1 MKKTRILLAEDDEQ
15 LGYVIKDS
23 LEEAGYDVILC
34 SDGQTAIDQ
43 FDKKSIDLCLL
54 DIMMPHKDG
63 FMVARKIRSQ
73 SDVVPILFITSKSLE
88 DDKVRGFES
97 GADDFITKPF
107 SIRELLL
114 RIDVFLRRT
123 QKIAADET
131 LTFQLGDILFSPAEL
146 TLKKSNESIDLTQ
159 READLLEFLCN
170 HPNKVIKRE
179 EVLLHVWGKSDYFLG
194 RSMDVFMAKLRKHLK
209 NTTGVT
215 IETIHGIGF
224 RFNNTN

>member
-23 LEEAGYDVILC
+23 LEEAGYEVVLC
-34 SDGQTAIDQ
+34 SDGQMAIEE
-43 FDKKSIDLCLL
+43 FDKKNIDLCLL
-54 DIMMPHKDG
+54 DIMMPNKDG
-63 FMVARKIRSQ
+63 FMVARKIRSI

-88 DDKVRGFES
+88 DDKVKGFES

-123 QKIAADET
+123 QKIAADHT
-131 LTFQLGDILFSPAEL
+131 FTFQLGDILFSPAEL
-146 TLKKSNESIDLTQ
+146 TLKKNDETVDLTQ
-159 READLLEFLCN
+159 RESDLLEFLCN

-209 NTTGVT
+209 NTAGVT

-224 RFNNTN
+224 RFNITN